1 MACRR
6 GEAAAAAADADASGC
21 DWVEGDEADVA
32 AVGEEREVSS
42 VAMTGLMM
50 VSICSCG
57 AEVEGAGES
66 YRVVFD
72 SGRGSVRG
80 AWMLREG
87 LPIGPVVINRGF
99 EQQGSTCK

>member
-6 GEAAAAAADADASGC
+6 GEAAADASGC
-21 DWVEGDEADVA
+21 DWVEGDGADVA
-32 AVGEEREVSS
+32 AAGEEREISS

-66 YRVVFD
+66 YRAVFD

-99 EQQGSTCK
+99 EQQGSTCGC